1 MEDKYFNYF
10 AYENPMKNKALLA
23 DIDRMLVYL
32 YKRGCYFCVCMSLYI
47 KQEHGLAIGKRLG
60 LHLLAHC
67 KTYKGHHAKPVMT
80 CQSVFCE
87 HMQSMERGKGLTHE
101 ERMLIVMLLAM

>member
-1 MEDKYFNYF
+1 MLLYGYNVICQWVEDKYFDYF
-10 AYENPMKNKALLA
+10 AYINPMKNKALLA
-23 DIDRMLVYL
+23 DIVRMLVYL

-47 KQEHGLAIGKRLG
+47 KQEHGQAFGKRLG
-60 LHLLAHC
+60 LHLLAPC

-87 HMQSMERGKGLTHE
+87 H
-101 ERMLIVMLLAM
+101 I